1 MRHCPREV
9 LWCAA
14 GLWLVMLGGC
24 GQEAGP
30 LRSVVDVPAAEVAP
44 ARAFDRSR
52 FKVLDSLAFVT
63 AGRSY
68 ELVVLCDT
76 SEDLVDANLC
86 YGVRPV
92 VLYERTQDERRIR
105 LHNDSVV
112 LAGSQGGIFGDPYA
126 GMEFSADTL
135 RIDHCGGSSWRWGF
149 TLEFVHGNDG
159 NWPLVRRTSEWY
171 HVLEPDST
179 METTDK
185 DMRSSGKHLGNWSS
199 YQ

>member
-1 MRHCPREV
+1 MRS
-9 LWCAA
+9 L
-14 GLWLVMLGGC
+14 
-24 GQEAGP
+24 
-30 LRSVVDVPAAEVAP
+30 VDVPAAEVAP
-44 ARAFDRSR
+44 TEAFDRSQ
-52 FKVLDSLAFVT
+52 FKVLDSLAFIT

-68 ELVVLCDT
+68 ELIVLCDT
-76 SEDLVDANLC
+76 SEDLADASLS

-92 VLYERTQDERRIR
+92 LLFERTQDERRVL

-126 GMEFSADTL
+126 GVEFSADTL
-135 RIDHCGGSSWRWGF
+135 RFFHYGGSSWRWGY
-149 TLEFVHGNDG
+149 TLEFVHGRDG
-159 NWPLVRRTSEWY
+159 DWPLVRRTSVWY